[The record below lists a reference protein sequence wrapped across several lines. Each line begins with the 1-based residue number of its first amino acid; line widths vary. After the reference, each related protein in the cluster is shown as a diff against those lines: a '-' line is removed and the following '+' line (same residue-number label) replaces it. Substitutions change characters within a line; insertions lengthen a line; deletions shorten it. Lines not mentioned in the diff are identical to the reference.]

1 MKEYVN
7 LLPLEYLPRK
17 IPLWQKMAL
26 VFLILCL
33 SFAVVITGSKFGRIK
48 EFQRDIKKITQQKLS
63 ISSEIESLKK
73 EIMKREQRQK
83 EEAEAMKML
92 KGLLQDKVLWSEMM
106 REISFV
112 IPEGVWLTKIDTTS
126 IGADRLVR
134 FSGRATKPHLV
145 MRFFSAMEE
154 RSRYIKNV
162 KLISLRKTE
171 AEKDGEEEVTF
182 EMEGTLK
189 AMVVMD
195 RTTETMK
202 EIQPYIKSEQ

>member
-17 IPLWQKMAL
+17 IPLWQKMGL
-26 VFLILCL
+26 MFLILCL
-33 SFAVVITGSKFGRIK
+33 SFAVVVTGSKFGRVK
-48 EFQRDIKKITQQKLS
+48 EFQRDIKRITQQKLS
-63 ISSEIESLKK
+63 ISSEVERLKK
-73 EIMKREQRQK
+73 EIANKEQRQK

-112 IPEGVWLTKIDTTS
+112 IPEGVWLTKIDTTPV
-126 IGADRLVR
+126 GTDRLVR
-134 FSGRATKPHLV
+134 FSGRATKSHLV
-145 MRFFSAMEE
+145 MRFFSMMEE
-154 RSRYIKNV
+154 RSHYIKNV

-171 AEKDGEEEVTF
+171 AEKDGEEEVVF

-189 AMVVMD
+189 AIVVMD

-202 EIQPYIKSEQ
+202 ELQPYIKK